1 MSFIKALLKS
11 KNPYQTVFTVA
22 DLTNTVSGYSGK
34 KLKSALKYAAHK
46 NDLIRISR
54 GIYSLSTNYSLEELG
69 NKYRR
74 PSYISLYTI
83 LQENGIVFQPY
94 TSIFLAAN
102 RSETVELNRQ
112 KYIYRKIKNE
122 ILLNPLGIDTVG
134 HISKATAE
142 RAIGDKLYL
151 DGPEHFDNLNRLNWN
166 LMEELNARVYQHH
179 PVITA
184 FLAENKP

>member
-11 KNPYQTVFTVA
+11 KNPHQTVFTFA
-22 DLTNTVSGYSGK
+22 DLTNAVPGYMGI
-34 KLKSALKYAAHK
+34 KLKSALKYAVAR

-54 GIYSLSTNYSLEELG
+54 GIYTLSTNYSLEELG

-102 RSETVELNRQ
+102 RSETVELDRQ
-112 KYIYRKIKNE
+112 RYIYRKIKNE
-122 ILLNPLGIDTVG
+122 ILLNPLGVNSIN
-134 HISKATAE
+134 HISRATSE

-151 DGPEHFDNLNRLNWN
+151 DGLEHFDNLSRINWN
-166 LMEELNARVYQHH
+166 LMEELNAKVYLHH
-179 PVITA
+179 PAIAA
-184 FLAENKP
+184 FLAKNKP